1 MLGNLTMTERRVLCA
16 ALRLQLASKEGMAL
30 YCRDREL
37 PIHEE
42 DKERARDIETLKN
55 LLAQLG

>member
-1 MLGNLTMTERRVLCA
+1 MTERRVLCA
-16 ALRLQLASKEGMAL
+16 ALRVQLASKEGMAL
-30 YCRDREL
+30 YCRDRGL

-42 DKERARDIETLKN
+42 DKQRARDIETLKN